1 MPVFRYLFKF
11 GGFFLFGGLALVGV
25 WFYALLSVIF
35 VSLVSLVGV
44 FLILLNGDLSR
55 GHLMSLVGFS
65 AGGMLGGAFLHL
77 IPEAFL
83 GLGGELVG
91 VFLLFGVFSSYVV
104 EMLLEWRHCHVP
116 TCDEHPHSFAYVNL
130 LGDGV
135 HNFIDGLIIGGSY
148 LVSFGLGLSTTLA
161 VVLHEIP
168 QEMGDFGVLLY
179 AGIKPRRAL
188 LFNLASALT
197 SVFGVGLVFL
207 MGSRVGGLTGFLV
220 PFAAGNFVYIAGS
233 DLVPELRDQKELG
246 KSLVQLFFML
256 LGVGF
261 MYLLRLMG

>member
-1 MPVFRYLFKF
+1 MFCIDKWVI
-11 GGFFLFGGLALVGV
+11 LVSV
-25 WFYALLSVIF
+25 WVSSLLSVL
-35 VSLVSLVGV
+35 LVSLISLIGV
-44 FLILLNGDLSR
+44 VLILFRGELSK
-55 GHLMSLVGFS
+55 HQLMSLVGFS

-77 IPEAFL
+77 IPEAYL
-83 GLGGELVG
+83 GQDGELVSL
-91 VFLLFGVFSSYVV
+91 FLLVGIFSSYIV

-130 LGDGV
+130 IGDGV

-148 LVSFGLGLSTTLA
+148 LVSFGLGLSTTMA

-168 QEMGDFGVLLY
+168 QEIGDFGVLLY
-179 AGIKPRRAL
+179 AGMKPRRAL

-197 SVFGVGLVFL
+197 SVLGALLVLL
-207 MGSRVGGLTGFLV
+207 MGARVQGLTGFLV

-233 DLVPELRDQKELG
+233 DLVPELKDQKDLG
-246 KSLVQLFFML
+246 RSLVQLFLMM

-261 MYLLRLMG
+261 MYLLRVLG